1 MSNALMNVLLCS
13 LGSHGDVH
21 PYLALGKELL
31 QRGNAVTFATSSH
44 YRELIERNGIVFVA
58 IRPEAPLHDRA
69 IMERIMDARRGPE
82 TVIKQHVMPALRDT
96 YQDLL
101 EPARQADLLFSRA
114 AAVVHQGGVG
124 TTAQALRAGVPQLV
138 MPFAHDQFDNAE
150 RVRRLGCGRI
160 LRRIR
165 LAERSLACE
174 LEALLANGGLAATA
188 REEGRLVQKERGA
201 AHAAEVLLRRF
212 A

>member
-1 MSNALMNVLLCS
+1 
-13 LGSHGDVH
+13 
-21 PYLALGKELL
+21 
-31 QRGNAVTFATSSH
+31 
-44 YRELIERNGIVFVA
+44 
-58 IRPEAPLHDRA
+58 
-69 IMERIMDARRGPE
+69 
-82 TVIKQHVMPALRDT
+82 
-96 YQDLL
+96 
-101 EPARQADLLFSRA
+101 
-114 AAVVHQGGVG
+114 
-124 TTAQALRAGVPQLV
+124 

-160 LRRIR
+160 LRRTR